1 MANPA
6 LNASLPASRVGYNFN
21 TDNSTTSNA
30 LENALFLKVFSGEI
44 LTAFEDANIMKGLHT
59 IRTISNGKSAQFPVT
74 GIASAKYHTPGNS
87 LLESVDGSGNSTY
100 LSDIQKSEK
109 VILIDEMLTSST
121 FLANIDEL
129 KTHFDI
135 RSVYAQEL
143 GKALAKRFDIA
154 TMKTLYLASKAS
166 ANITGVTDG
175 GSSVHIP
182 SATLKTTAGIIDAL
196 FTMAQTLDEKN
207 APQEGRFAILHPST
221 YYQLITAD
229 NGNVVNSAVNTDVGG
244 TGSLATGTIPMVAGI
259 SLFKSNHIVDVA
271 GALNTKNS
279 IDSTS
284 GAVQPTLS
292 GTTGYDGDFRALRHG
307 AGTTADPHV
316 YGIIGG
322 TKEAIGTVKLL
333 DLATESEYQIE
344 RQGTLFVAKYAM
356 GHGVLRP
363 ECAVSIVPEEG
374 STGADAVSDN

>member
-6 LNASLPASRVGYNFN
+6 LSASLPASRVGYNFN

-87 LLESVDGSGNSTY
+87 LIEGSGY

-154 TMKTLYLASKAS
+154 TMKTLFLASKAS
-166 ANITGVTDG
+166 ANITGVTDA
-175 GSSVHIP
+175 GSSIHIA
-182 SATLKTTAGIIDAL
+182 SDTLKTTSGIIDAL

-229 NGNVVNSAVNTDVGG
+229 TGGVVNSAVNTDVGG
-244 TGSLATGTIPMVAGI
+244 AGSLATGTIPMVAGI

-374 STGADAVSDN
+374 ASGADAVSDN

>member
-6 LNASLPASRVGYNFN
+6 LSASLPASRVGYNFN
-21 TDNSTTSNA
+21 TDNTTTSNA

-87 LLESVDGSGNSTY
+87 LIEGSGY

-175 GSSVHIP
+175 GSSIHIA
-182 SATLKTTAGIIDAL
+182 SNTLKTTSGIIDAL

-229 NGNVVNSAVNTDVGG
+229 TGGVVNSAVNTDVGG
-244 TGSLATGTIPMVAGI
+244 AGSLATGTIPMVAGI

-271 GALNTKNS
+271 GALNSQNS

-374 STGADAVSDN
+374 STGDDAVSDN